1 MNDTIDISYELVRED
16 WIEAYRVA
24 ADRREPEVAEAHR
37 KARRAQLRHWLIFGP
52 CIVALVS
59 MIIGSRA
66 STRGM
71 YLEGA
76 LAGAAVVIL
85 MMLPTL
91 TATTRRY
98 VAKYRQSVL
107 ELANTDELGDLVGPQ
122 RLRAGPEGIV
132 RATAIQEV
140 RLAWAAFETLD
151 ASENLLI
158 LNGPYTAAVVI
169 PRRAFPTP
177 QAADAAAAALRRWLD
192 AGRAPPAARIAAYLA
207 DRDLPCPTC
216 TYNLR
221 GISSDRCPECGAHL
235 TIEALQSHAASQR
248 STA

>member
-1 MNDTIDISYELVRED
+1 MDDPIDISFELTRDD
-16 WIEAYRVA
+16 WLSATRLMFDLNLPAYIAIARA
-24 ADRREPEVAEAHR
+24 
-37 KARRAQLRHWLIFGP
+37 ARRRRLRSMLFYGPLI
-52 CIVALVS
+52 ITVASLY
-59 MIIGSRA
+59 IGSRT

-71 YLEGA
+71 YVEGA
-76 LAGAAVVIL
+76 IAGSILVGLMLMYFGSTRQDLAGFRRAAEHRAQHTEYGDFIGPQSLRADAAGITQRTRHREMRQNWTVFESVTEVGPYL
-85 MMLPTL
+85 LL
-91 TATTRRY
+91 HGSLATT
-98 VAKYRQSVL
+98 
-107 ELANTDELGDLVGPQ
+107 
-122 RLRAGPEGIV
+122 
-132 RATAIQEV
+132 
-140 RLAWAAFETLD
+140 
-151 ASENLLI
+151 
-158 LNGPYTAAVVI
+158 VVI

-177 QAADAAAAALRRWLD
+177 QAADDAAAALRRWLD